1 MSGPSGPVEVRCEIR
16 ARAGS
21 LQRPGRWPAQP
32 PIQGSPKEGRCAARR
47 RHGSHLRE
55 LFAATGAVA
64 GATPDLESPRNEGCA
79 ARRRQGSHLRDT
91 ARGLSSLHRPLR
103 ALSRSPTPKR
113 VGRVQ
118 PRRARNGPY
127 SFPPAPAEE
136 SRARPAPS
144 GTLRHD
150 PPSIH
155 GPQWQ
160 WQLEHT
166 TAPSNSTR
174 HSPPPWSARP
184 VSSGGATRGSL
195 GCYLIALPP
204 FISAEDSAPRPSRSS
219 FGIESSALRYNA

>member
-1 MSGPSGPVEVRCEIR
+1 MVRLGERFKAGASKALPVPSHSQQIILTHCEIPLLQLTRAEYGQEIDSSWRLAMILVSGPSGPVEVRCEIR

-127 SFPPAPAEE
+127 SFPPAPE
-136 SRARPAPS
+136 
-144 GTLRHD
+144 
-150 PPSIH
+150 
-155 GPQWQ
+155 
-160 WQLEHT
+160 
-166 TAPSNSTR
+166 
-174 HSPPPWSARP
+174 
-184 VSSGGATRGSL
+184 
-195 GCYLIALPP
+195 
-204 FISAEDSAPRPSRSS
+204 
-219 FGIESSALRYNA
+219 